1 MVFKSA
7 RENSDLIREV
17 CALFR
22 QARPDI
28 VFTSININHLDPEAG
43 GYSHRDNN
51 PPGTLNMSLVLGATE
66 GGELVVEGK
75 GGVELPDVYQ
85 DQPSGLK
92 KGDKL
97 KGRKLENGVVHV
109 FNAVRCAH
117 GVHPGW
123 KGKRVAFNPF
133 VHGCL
138 KDYMFYTEGTPSEE
152 VIEELE
158 DLGFP
163 IRETLAYLEEV
174 EGTYNSEG
182 EALLPIGGASVSE
195 APPQLAVSVNDSQ
208 VAEMCFTLECPLADV
223 EPCNLELIPTR
234 ESLAMKTKEIWKE
247 ETKSPKWACS
257 RFHPSSSVTMCG
269 NS

>member
-1 MVFKSA
+1 LKEKAEWSFRTFTRINLV
-7 RENSDLIREV
+7 
-17 CALFR
+17 AL
-22 QARPDI
+22 
-28 VFTSININHLDPEAG
+28 
-43 GYSHRDNN
+43 
-51 PPGTLNMSLVLGATE
+51 
-66 GGELVVEGK
+66 
-75 GGVELPDVYQ
+75 
-85 DQPSGLK
+85 
-92 KGDKL
+92 
-97 KGRKLENGVVHV
+97 
-109 FNAVRCAH
+109 
-117 GVHPGW
+117 
-123 KGKRVAFNPF
+123 KRVTSSKEDNWKTGSCTSLMQYDARMEFIQAGKASASRSTPF

-223 EPCNLELIPTR
+223 EPCNLEL
-234 ESLAMKTKEIWKE
+234 
-247 ETKSPKWACS
+247 
-257 RFHPSSSVTMCG
+257 
-269 NS
+269 